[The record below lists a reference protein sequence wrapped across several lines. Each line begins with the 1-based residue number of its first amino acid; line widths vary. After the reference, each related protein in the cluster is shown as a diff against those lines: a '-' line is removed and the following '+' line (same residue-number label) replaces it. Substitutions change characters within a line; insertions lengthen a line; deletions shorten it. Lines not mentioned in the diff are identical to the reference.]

1 MITDN
6 TNDDDFLFLSLN
18 KHPSFGKLSR
28 DEKNSLVNLIQ
39 KIRED
44 GASGYWLISS
54 NELEIDDEPFA
65 TGSFSTVHD
74 CVWRGGNVAIKKPR
88 YNKINNLSEF
98 LREIEV
104 WSTIRHPNL
113 VQFMGASFDETKE
126 EIYIIMEKIDGHNL
140 KQCVSK
146 LNLNKKYVLINQLIA
161 LFKFL
166 HNCNPPIIYRDLK
179 PENILIDKNN
189 NIKLSD
195 FGLSKHYITDGNGKG
210 DGKGTRDVDGDV
222 DGDVDCNNNNY
233 LMTPQTGTLRYMA
246 PEVFLNHPYN
256 LKVDIYSLGL
266 IIYFIITNENPFN
279 SYSKKDIES
288 YFNTYDSMFS
298 TRKINN
304 KEIRTIINNCINKD
318 VAERWD
324 INKLYNEWN
333 SLTQTG
339 YKCVIS

>member
-6 TNDDDFLFLSLN
+6 TKDDDFLFLSLN
-18 KHPSFGKLSR
+18 KHPSFGQLSQE
-28 DEKNSLVNLIQ
+28 EKNSLVNLIQ

-54 NELEIDDEPFA
+54 SELEINNVPFA
-65 TGSFSTVHD
+65 YGSFSTVHD

-88 YNKINNLSEF
+88 YNKINNLAEF

-113 VQFMGASFDETKE
+113 VQFMGASFNETKE
-126 EIYIIMEKIDGHNL
+126 EIYIIMEKINGNNL
-140 KQCVSK
+140 KQCVGK
-146 LNLNKKYVLINQLIA
+146 LNLNKKYILINQLIA

-179 PENILIDKNN
+179 PENILIDNNN

-195 FGLSKHYITDGNGKG
+195 FGLSKHYITDGGG
-210 DGKGTRDVDGDV
+210 DGNGDGDG
-222 DGDVDCNNNNY
+222 DGDGNGDGDGDGNNDNY

-246 PEVFLNHPYN
+246 PEVFLNRPYN

-288 YFNTYDSMFS
+288 YFNKDDSMFS
-298 TRKINN
+298 TKKINN

-333 SLTQTG
+333 SLTQSG
-339 YKCVIS
+339 FKCVIS

>member
-6 TNDDDFLFLSLN
+6 TKDDDFLFLSLN
-18 KHPSFGKLSR
+18 KHPSFGQLSQE
-28 DEKNSLVNLIQ
+28 EKNSLVNLIQ

-54 NELEIDDEPFA
+54 SELEINNAPFA
-65 TGSFSTVHD
+65 YGSFSTVHD
-74 CVWRGGNVAIKKPR
+74 CVWRGGNVAIKKPL
-88 YNKINNLSEF
+88 YNKINNLAEF

-113 VQFMGASFDETKE
+113 VQFMGASFNETKE
-126 EIYIIMEKIDGHNL
+126 EIYIIMEKINGNNL
-140 KQCVSK
+140 KQCVGK
-146 LNLNKKYVLINQLIA
+146 LNLNKKYILINQLIA

-179 PENILIDKNN
+179 PENILIDNN

-195 FGLSKHYITDGNGKG
+195 FGLSKHYITDGDGNGNG
-210 DGKGTRDVDGDV
+210 DGDSNSDGDSNG
-222 DGDVDCNNNNY
+222 DGDSNNDNY

-246 PEVFLNHPYN
+246 PEVFLKRPYN

-279 SYSKKDIES
+279 TYSKKDMES
-288 YFNTYDSMFS
+288 YFNKDDSMFS

-333 SLTQTG
+333 SLTQSG
-339 YKCVIS
+339 FKCVIS

>member
-6 TNDDDFLFLSLN
+6 TKDDDFLFLSLN
-18 KHPSFGKLSR
+18 KHPSFGQLSQ
-28 DEKNSLVNLIQ
+28 EGKNSLVNLIQ

-44 GASGYWLISS
+44 GASGYWLISPS
-54 NELEIDDEPFA
+54 ELEINNLPFA
-65 TGSFSTVHD
+65 NGSFSTVHD

-88 YNKINNLSEF
+88 YNKITNLAEF

-113 VQFMGASFDETKE
+113 VQFMGASFDESKE
-126 EIYIIMEKIDGHNL
+126 EIYIIMEKINGHNL
-140 KQCVSK
+140 KQCIGK

-179 PENILIDKNN
+179 PENILIDNNN

-195 FGLSKHYITDGNGKG
+195 FGLSKHYITDGDG
-210 DGKGTRDVDGDV
+210 DGEG
-222 DGDVDCNNNNY
+222 DCNNDNY

-246 PEVFLNHPYN
+246 PEVFFNRPYN

-288 YFNTYDSMFS
+288 YFNTDDSMFS

>member
-6 TNDDDFLFLSLN
+6 TKDDDFLFLSLN
-18 KHPSFGKLSR
+18 KHPSFGQLSQE
-28 DEKNSLVNLIQ
+28 EKNSLVNLIQ

-54 NELEIDDEPFA
+54 SELEINNAPFA
-65 TGSFSTVHD
+65 YGSFSTVHD

-88 YNKINNLSEF
+88 YNKINNLAEF

-113 VQFMGASFDETKE
+113 VQFMGASFNETKE
-126 EIYIIMEKIDGHNL
+126 EIYIIMEKINGNNL
-140 KQCVSK
+140 KQCVGK
-146 LNLNKKYVLINQLIA
+146 LNLNKKYILINQLIA

-179 PENILIDKNN
+179 PENILIDNNN

-195 FGLSKHYITDGNGKG
+195 FGLSKHYITDGHGEDDHGEDDDGNG
-210 DGKGTRDVDGDV
+210 DGDS
-222 DGDVDCNNNNY
+222 NNDNY

-246 PEVFLNHPYN
+246 PEVFLNRPYN

-288 YFNTYDSMFS
+288 YFSKDDSMFS
-298 TRKINN
+298 TKKINN

-333 SLTQTG
+333 SLTQSG
-339 YKCVIS
+339 HKCVIS

>member
-6 TNDDDFLFLSLN
+6 TKDDDFLFLSLN
-18 KHPSFGKLSR
+18 KHPSFGQLSQE
-28 DEKNSLVNLIQ
+28 EKNSLVNLIQ

-54 NELEIDDEPFA
+54 SELEINNDPFA
-65 TGSFSTVHD
+65 YGSFSTVHD

-88 YNKINNLSEF
+88 YNKINNLAEF

-113 VQFMGASFDETKE
+113 VQFMGASFNETKE
-126 EIYIIMEKIDGHNL
+126 EIYIIMEKINGNNL
-140 KQCVSK
+140 KQCVGK
-146 LNLNKKYVLINQLIA
+146 LNLNKKYILINQLIA

-179 PENILIDKNN
+179 PENILIDNNN

-195 FGLSKHYITDGNGKG
+195 FGLSKHYITDDHGEDDDGNG
-210 DGKGTRDVDGDV
+210 DGDS
-222 DGDVDCNNNNY
+222 NNDNY

-246 PEVFLNHPYN
+246 PEVFLKRPYN

-288 YFNTYDSMFS
+288 YFNKDDSMFS
-298 TRKINN
+298 TKKINN

-333 SLTQTG
+333 SLTQSG
-339 YKCVIS
+339 FKCVIS

>member
-6 TNDDDFLFLSLN
+6 TKDDDFLFLSLN
-18 KHPSFGKLSR
+18 KHPSFGQLSQE
-28 DEKNSLVNLIQ
+28 EKNSLVNLIQ

-54 NELEIDDEPFA
+54 SELQINNVPFA
-65 TGSFSTVHD
+65 YGSFSTVHD

-88 YNKINNLSEF
+88 YNKINNLAEF

-113 VQFMGASFDETKE
+113 VQFMGASFNETKE
-126 EIYIIMEKIDGHNL
+126 EIYIIMEKINGNNL
-140 KQCVSK
+140 KQCVGK
-146 LNLNKKYVLINQLIA
+146 LNLNKKYILINQLIA

-179 PENILIDKNN
+179 PENILIDNNN

-195 FGLSKHYITDGNGKG
+195 FGLSKHYITDGHGEDDHGEDDDGNG
-210 DGKGTRDVDGDV
+210 DGDS
-222 DGDVDCNNNNY
+222 NNDNY

-246 PEVFLNHPYN
+246 PEVFLNRPYN

-288 YFNTYDSMFS
+288 YFNKDDSMFS

-333 SLTQTG
+333 SLTQSG
-339 YKCVIS
+339 FKCVIS

>member
-6 TNDDDFLFLSLN
+6 TKDDDFLFLSLN
-18 KHPSFGKLSR
+18 KHPSFGQLSQE
-28 DEKNSLVNLIQ
+28 EKNSLVNLIQ

-54 NELEIDDEPFA
+54 SELQINNVPFA
-65 TGSFSTVHD
+65 YGSFSTVHD

-88 YNKINNLSEF
+88 YNKINNLAEF

-113 VQFMGASFDETKE
+113 VQFMGASFNETKE
-126 EIYIIMEKIDGHNL
+126 EIYIIMEKINGNNL
-140 KQCVSK
+140 KQCVGK
-146 LNLNKKYVLINQLIA
+146 LNLNKKYILINQLIA

-179 PENILIDKNN
+179 PENILIDNNN

-195 FGLSKHYITDGNGKG
+195 FGLSKHYITDGHGEDDHGEDDDGNG
-210 DGKGTRDVDGDV
+210 DGDS
-222 DGDVDCNNNNY
+222 NNDNY

-246 PEVFLNHPYN
+246 PEVFLNRPYN

-288 YFNTYDSMFS
+288 YFNKDDSMFS

-333 SLTQTG
+333 SLTQSG
-339 YKCVIS
+339 HKCVIS

>member
-6 TNDDDFLFLSLN
+6 TKDDDFLFLSLN
-18 KHPSFGKLSR
+18 KHPSFGQLSQE
-28 DEKNSLVNLIQ
+28 EKNSLVNLIQ

-54 NELEIDDEPFA
+54 SELEINNAPFA
-65 TGSFSTVHD
+65 YGSFSTVHD

-88 YNKINNLSEF
+88 YNKINNLAEF

-113 VQFMGASFDETKE
+113 VQFMGASFNETKE
-126 EIYIIMEKIDGHNL
+126 EIYIIMEKINGNNL
-140 KQCVSK
+140 KQCVGK
-146 LNLNKKYVLINQLIA
+146 LNLNKKYILINQLIA

-179 PENILIDKNN
+179 PENILIDNNN

-195 FGLSKHYITDGNGKG
+195 FGLSKHYITDGHGEDDHGEDDDGNG
-210 DGKGTRDVDGDV
+210 DGDS
-222 DGDVDCNNNNY
+222 NNDNY

-246 PEVFLNHPYN
+246 PEVFLNRPYN

-288 YFNTYDSMFS
+288 YFSKDDSMFS
-298 TRKINN
+298 TKKINN

-333 SLTQTG
+333 SLTQSG
-339 YKCVIS
+339 FKCVIS